1 MCSLVGDLP
10 CRELE
15 LLTKENVFSYVFPY
29 IGECALL
36 CVPLFRRMCSLIS
49 ENVLSYAFPYS
60 GECVL
65 LYRRMCSLM
74 CFVKIGEC
82 VVYVLS

>member
-49 ENVLSYAFPYS
+49 ENVLSYVFRKN
-60 GECVL
+60 
-65 LYRRMCSLM
+65 RRMCCL
-74 CFVKIGEC
+74 CLELVTKTKQYYGAK
-82 VVYVLS
+82 